1 VNILAKLKPSCRS
14 LLSRMTKPF
23 REAEI
28 TAVNVLSFVRTR
40 TFTTAIFF
48 LIAMLI
54 IMTIVLNTKIVQ
66 VNDSGGLMNVFTLRT
81 DAKTILSLCGVK
93 LSSDDTID
101 FSGFKNNY
109 GQIKINRAFPVS
121 VTADKKTQSIFISRG
136 TVSDVLKRAGVKVG
150 SDDIV
155 SVPLTKPVSQC
166 LKIQIQRVTYKVVQQ
181 NKVISCKLVQQKT
194 PLLNKGKTK
203 VIDQGANGQYTI
215 TMKLRY
221 IDGTVVNQDV
231 TKQEV
236 TKKPKDGMVLVGTNS
251 KTPVSRL
258 VSGGQILT
266 DRGKS
271 VRYSKCLIGM
281 ATAYYAKPG
290 SGTASGR
297 KVAVGNIAVDP
308 KLIPFGSR
316 LYVVSSDGSFVYGYA
331 VAADT
336 GGFCHNGSGV
346 LTDLFF
352 NSKAAC
358 SMFGKR
364 KVKIYIL
371 E

>member
-1 VNILAKLKPSCRS
+1 
-14 LLSRMTKPF
+14 MTKPF

-66 VNDSGGLMNVFTLRT
+66 VNDSSGLRNVFTLRA
-81 DAKTILSLCGVK
+81 DPKTILTQCGIK
-93 LSSDDTID
+93 LNTDDTID

-109 GQIKINRAFPVS
+109 GQIKIFRAFPVS
-121 VTADKKTQSIFISRG
+121 ITADQKTQNIYISRG
-136 TVSDVLKRAGVKVG
+136 TVSDVLNRAEIKVS

-155 SVPLTKPVSQC
+155 SVPLSEPVSQG
-166 LKIQIQRVTYKVVQQ
+166 LKVQIKRVTYKVVQQ
-181 NKVISCKLVQQKT
+181 SQVVSCKLVQQQT

-203 VIDQGANGQYTI
+203 VIDPGKNGEYTI

-221 IDGTVVNQDV
+221 VDGAVEKQDII
-231 TKQEV
+231 KKEV
-236 TKKPKDGMVLVGTNS
+236 TKKPKDGKVLVGTNL

-258 VSGGQILT
+258 DLGGQILT
-266 DRGKS
+266 NRGEP
-271 VRYSKCLIGM
+271 VRYTKSLTGQ

-290 SGTASGR
+290 AKTASG
-297 KVAVGNIAVDP
+297 KKAAVGNVAVDP

-316 LYVVSSDGSFVYGYA
+316 LYIASTDGSFDYGYA

-336 GGFCHNGSGV
+336 GGFCKNGSGI
-346 LTDLFF
+346 LTDLYF
-352 NSKAAC
+352 NSKTEC
-358 SMFGKR
+358 NMFGKR
-364 KVKIYIL
+364 KVKIYII